1 MRVVVGMDG
10 KVKNPTILS
19 SFGNPACEAEAL
31 AAAKKFE
38 FKPATK
44 DGVPFEQ
51 KISIPFTFRP

>member
-1 MRVVVGMDG
+1 MRVLVGKDG
-10 KVKNPTILS
+10 KVTGATILS

-31 AAAKKFE
+31 VAAKKCE

-51 KISIPFTFRP
+51 KISIPFTFKP